1 MENQVNYIK
10 LKKLVFGNFVFK
22 INKSVVVDIV
32 SIKRARS
39 IDDPML
45 KLLIPHKTSSHL
57 INGQVYERKKR
68 VPYRAEL

>member
-1 MENQVNYIK
+1 MENQVNYNK
-10 LKKLVFGNFVFK
+10 FKKLLFENFVFK
-22 INKSVVVDIV
+22 INKSVAVGIV